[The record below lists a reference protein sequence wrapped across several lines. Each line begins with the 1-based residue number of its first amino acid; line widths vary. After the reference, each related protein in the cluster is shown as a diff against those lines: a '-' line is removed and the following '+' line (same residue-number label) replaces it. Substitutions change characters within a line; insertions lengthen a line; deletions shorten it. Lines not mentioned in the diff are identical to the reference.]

1 MAGLTTHSPIA
12 SPAIGG
18 PPLSEIASA
27 SAIEASS
34 VLDNPAVW
42 QHLIDLLPE
51 HQRMEEDLQENV
63 HLPQQS
69 LDMLTSALAGH
80 MVVFQDVIVNFH
92 MNPKD
97 GAVALASGNLIQAF
111 LDCLIVSVEWEGKEA
126 QDE

>member
-1 MAGLTTHSPIA
+1 
-12 SPAIGG
+12 
-18 PPLSEIASA
+18 
-27 SAIEASS
+27 
-34 VLDNPAVW
+34 
-42 QHLIDLLPE
+42 
-51 HQRMEEDLQENV
+51 MEEDLQENV

-111 LDCLIVSVEWEGKEA
+111 LDCLIVSVE
-126 QDE
+126 